1 MDNIAKSSVSP
12 YLWMY
17 PGEIVQ
23 SWRLQPSPEV
33 RVCGGFPEWAQSAV
47 GHNLDISFLFVSSDS
62 GLENWRLDETEQIF
76 SRCCDSTTGR
86 ILDYKIEICNN
97 FHGSVAA
104 ESISLEL

>member
-1 MDNIAKSSVSP
+1 M
-12 YLWMY
+12 
-17 PGEIVQ
+17 
-23 SWRLQPSPEV
+23 
-33 RVCGGFPEWAQSAV
+33 
-47 GHNLDISFLFVSSDS
+47 GHNLDISSLFVSSDS

-104 ESISLEL
+104 ESISLELELNRNVEKVKLFWMRRWILFVRPLVLYTKY